1 MDNQVVMGIAQ
12 YQKKNTSGGKEE
24 NEQTNSFKV
33 REEKGVVNEK
43 EENEK
48 EEDENDEDDEDDDDY
63 DPTKKDEK
71 LVQGGRDGDH
81 EDEEEEEDDDSSDD
95 ESLKIP
101 DYSKIE
107 SNISLV
113 KTRAQRLNEKK
124 QKESKFIGS
133 FETDLRGLVK
143 DNSVIDVDAIF
154 SELKENKNTGDLAIA
169 SEDGTEEKEGKISKN
184 AANTKLIKENFEGND
199 ISKEPKQIKIQV
211 NYTFAGK
218 LVTETKLVDR
228 DSEEA
233 KAYLNSVSSITSTST
248 AGNDGVGVGGDEYN
262 ENGTRKRRSQVKV
275 IREDPFT
282 KEKVELRIKLKRP
295 SLIDKFIQIS
305 SNKKMK
311 LSTLEKSRLDWASF
325 VDKRKIGD
333 ELKKHNKAGYLD
345 KQAFLGRVD
354 VKKDALYQEA
364 KEKERRVQNQLNSK

>member
-48 EEDENDEDDEDDDDY
+48 EEDEDDEDDEDDDDY

-71 LVQGGRDGDH
+71 LVQTGRDGEH
-81 EDEEEEEDDDSSDD
+81 EEEEEEDDDDDSSDD

-184 AANTKLIKENFEGND
+184 VANTKLTKENFEGND

-248 AGNDGVGVGGDEYN
+248 AGSDGDGVDEYN